1 MPYYIDAEKI
11 SLDALQKRIEESDLV
26 PSRMALLENISDV
39 FSRLKAEGYHSFED
53 LKMALKN
60 SKRIPMVSEKTGIRS
75 EYLVLLRRELESY
88 FPKIL
93 PIRAFDWIN
102 EAYIEDLEKMGLK
115 NTLLLFETI
124 NSLEKRS
131 KIALDLGVDIQVIE
145 ELFSYVDLTRI
156 QWVSPLAARM
166 LFTAGYKDSGSVAK
180 ADAEEMCRKL
190 DEINSK
196 HHFFKGKIG
205 LRDVKR
211 LIHSASYLL

>member
-1 MPYYIDAEKI
+1 MPYHIDAEKV

-53 LKMALKN
+53 LRMALKN
-60 SKRIPMVSEKTGIRS
+60 SKRMPMVSEKTGIRS

-93 PIRAFDWIN
+93 PISVFDWID
-102 EAYIEDLEKMGLK
+102 EAYIDGLERMGLK
-115 NTLLLFETI
+115 NTLLLFDALNALDKRI
-124 NSLEKRS
+124 N
-131 KIALDLGVDIQVIE
+131 IAHDLGVEIQVLE
-145 ELFSYVDLTRI
+145 DLFSFVDLMRI

-166 LFTAGYKDSGSVAK
+166 LFTAGYKDSASVAK

-190 DEINSK
+190 DEVNTR

-211 LIHSASYLL
+211 LIKSASYLS